1 MNIYYKVFVYLL
13 STYATKSLTQS
24 HTPNNL
30 SIHQHQNQNWK
41 LDFTFPSPCI
51 DNLTQGK

>member
-1 MNIYYKVFVYLL
+1 MNIYYKVFVYL
-13 STYATKSLTQS
+13 SSAYATKSLTRS